1 MCDQASCSYRVD
13 CMWNGESGKYRLWH
27 ICAKQSSQEFVWK
40 RSTSANVS
48 MYELTIKKDEERAAT
63 YDVCD
68 KDQVNDIYCRGEVTF
83 VPPDFFFEEGTKY
96 KINVYRLVHS
106 HVMDQDF
113 VLPTFLA
120 VLWSTMVSA

>member
-1 MCDQASCSYRVD
+1 
-13 CMWNGESGKYRLWH
+13 
-27 ICAKQSSQEFVWK
+27 
-40 RSTSANVS
+40 
-48 MYELTIKKDEERAAT
+48 MYELTIKKDEERAVT

-106 HVMDQDF
+106 HVMNQDY
-113 VLPTFLA
+113 VLLTFFA
-120 VLWSTMVSA
+120 VSWRTMVSALEVSHLFTKSCPKNRRCEKIFPRTLAKGSQPGFLEVGQTQAPSR

>member
-1 MCDQASCSYRVD
+1 
-13 CMWNGESGKYRLWH
+13 
-27 ICAKQSSQEFVWK
+27 
-40 RSTSANVS
+40 

-96 KINVYRLVHS
+96 KINVY
-106 HVMDQDF
+106 
-113 VLPTFLA
+113 
-120 VLWSTMVSA
+120 WSELRYQGKVFDLDTGVAT

>member
-1 MCDQASCSYRVD
+1 MIKPLAPTEWIAC
-13 CMWNGESGKYRLWH
+13 GTESQVNIVFGIYV
-27 ICAKQSSQEFVWK
+27 QNVQTSQEFVWK

-48 MYELTIKKDEERAAT
+48 MYELTIKKDEERAVI

-68 KDQVNDIYCRGEVTF
+68 KDQVNDIYCRGEVAF

-120 VLWSTMVSA
+120 VLWNTMVSA

>member
-1 MCDQASCSYRVD
+1 
-13 CMWNGESGKYRLWH
+13 
-27 ICAKQSSQEFVWK
+27 
-40 RSTSANVS
+40 

-83 VPPDFFFEEGTKY
+83 IPPDFFFEEGTKY

-106 HVMDQDF
+106 HVMNQDY
-113 VLPTFLA
+113 VPPTFFA
-120 VLWSTMVSA
+120 VLWNTMVSA